1 MARCAL
7 RATSRSSIRRG
18 KPLGWQDA
26 LLFLSAGAAIRQ
38 TSPFATALTRPPAL
52 PIKLWRAIFLRQS
65 QRYNRGR
72 GFDTNQEPAGTG
84 SPPGLLRTFLLRRV
98 ILHPRDL
105 ETCRREAA
113 AEENPASDGPVQ
125 LD

>member
-38 TSPFATALTRPPAL
+38 TSPFATALTRPRAL
-52 PIKLWRAIFLRQS
+52 PIKLWRAIFLRRS

-72 GFDTNQEPAGTG
+72 GFETNQEAAGTG
-84 SPPGLLRTFLLRRV
+84 SLPGLLGTFLLRCV
-98 ILHPRDL
+98 IPHSGDL

-113 AEENPASDGPVQ
+113 AEENSARDGPIQ